1 MPKSVRVSEPALQW
15 VEQQAERIAFDFGD
29 KAAEEFRKNFFE
41 ALDNHEQFPGI
52 AKRGKIP
59 GSTNLTIARRT
70 IITVVE
76 RDDELFVAAAR
87 SHWQEDSHDPHEVYN
102 ELDEPEEPS
111 AAASQVSSQIRML
124 PGSSPSSPARALT
137 SSRMVSPIRM

>member
-15 VEQQAERIAFDFGD
+15 VEQQAERIALDFGIN
-29 KAAEEFRKNFFE
+29 AAGEFRKKFFE
-41 ALDNHEQFPGI
+41 ALDNLEQFPGI

-59 GSTNLTIARRT
+59 GSKNLMIGRRT

-87 SHWQEDSHDPHEVYN
+87 SHWQDDSHDPHEVYD
-102 ELDEPEEPS
+102 ELDEPEDPS
-111 AAASQVSSQIRML
+111 A
-124 PGSSPSSPARALT
+124 GS
-137 SSRMVSPIRM
+137 